1 MFFFRKIVTF
11 ISSLRNFF
19 DEYFSL
25 PDGFLK
31 TPKYLLLSVFGIGFF
46 NYNRFYFNRDILL
59 YIMMLIIVMSFPI
72 KVTFIIL
79 NILIIIGIY
88 FIHDIDYVN
97 NQIPEYVILDKA
109 IGVLIPMI
117 VVSNETG
124 ILLIAY
130 IFSSVFLY
138 HIFTKNKFWI
148 IALTYKKVVGN
159 LAIIIDDIVAGIMVG
174 LIAII
179 GLIFI

>member
-1 MFFFRKIVTF
+1 
-11 ISSLRNFF
+11 
-19 DEYFSL
+19 
-25 PDGFLK
+25 
-31 TPKYLLLSVFGIGFF
+31 
-46 NYNRFYFNRDILL
+46 
-59 YIMMLIIVMSFPI
+59 MLIIVMSFPI

-124 ILLIAY
+124 ILLITY
-130 IFSSVFLY
+130 MFSSVFLY

-159 LAIIIDDIVAGIMVG
+159 LAIIVDDIVAGIMVG

-179 GLIFI
+179 ALIFI